1 MYLKLKNPTSQQ
13 YQLFKNFCLGPEIP
27 WFYGLS
33 TDTDENAK
41 KGHMHS
47 PYVGHSFIG
56 RPEHCGY
63 SNVESPFIDRVIP
76 VMREIIDHNELP
88 FLKKYIFIRAAVNC
102 TWPNQGAQL
111 SQPHVDHN
119 FPHYNFIVYFTG
131 DGETF
136 IEKDSVSSCS
146 INDEDVI
153 VHSPKPHDA
162 ILFSGRHYMKLPSK
176 DRRIILVATLI
187 PMDNEG
193 LDKFGVEGYWE
204 QFKY

>member
-76 VMREIIDHNELP
+76 VMREIIDHNEL
-88 FLKKYIFIRAAVNC
+88 
-102 TWPNQGAQL
+102 
-111 SQPHVDHN
+111 
-119 FPHYNFIVYFTG
+119 
-131 DGETF
+131 
-136 IEKDSVSSCS
+136 
-146 INDEDVI
+146 
-153 VHSPKPHDA
+153 
-162 ILFSGRHYMKLPSK
+162 
-176 DRRIILVATLI
+176 
-187 PMDNEG
+187 
-193 LDKFGVEGYWE
+193 
-204 QFKY
+204 